1 MDQPVKPEPKKP
13 YTPPK
18 IIVYGTVRDLTLSQG
33 LSGHK
38 DSTPKNRSHNSTNV

>member
-18 IIVYGTVRDLTLSQG
+18 VTVYGTVRDLTLMKG
-33 LSGHK
+33 IHGTK
-38 DSTPKNRSHNSTNV
+38 DGGVSFSHSKTNF